1 MALDRDA
8 VAKVAKLCRL
18 EIEEEELAPMAEEL
32 SHILS
37 WIEQLQEV
45 DVSSHMPMSSVV
57 EMELKKRADVVT
69 ESNRAADIVGNAPE
83 SFKEYFVV
91 PKVVE

>member
-8 VAKVAKLCRL
+8 VAKVANLCRL

-45 DVSSHMPMSSVV
+45 DVSSRLPMSTAFWCRRIQ
-57 EMELKKRADVVT
+57 KKRETDT
-69 ESNRAADIVGNAPE
+69 
-83 SFKEYFVV
+83 
-91 PKVVE
+91 

>member
-8 VAKVAKLCRL
+8 VAKVANLCRL

-37 WIEQLQEV
+37 WVEQLQEV
-45 DVSSHMPMSSVV
+45 DVSSQLPMSSVV
-57 EMELKKRADVVT
+57 EMKLKTREDVVT
-69 ESNRAADIVGNAPE
+69 ECNGVGDIISNAPE
-83 SFKEYFVV
+83 SLKEYFVV
-91 PKVVE
+91 PKVIE

>member
-1 MALDRDA
+1 MALDRNA

-18 EIEEEELAPMAEEL
+18 EIEEKELAPMAEEL

-45 DVSSHMPMSSVV
+45 DVSSQMPMSSVV
-57 EMELKKRADVVT
+57 EMELKKREDVVT
-69 ESNRAADIVGNAPE
+69 ESNRAEDIVSNAPE
-83 SFKEYFVV
+83 SLKEYFVV

>member
-8 VAKVAKLCRL
+8 VAKVANLCRL

-37 WIEQLQEV
+37 WVEQLQEV
-45 DVSSHMPMSSVV
+45 DVSSHLPMSSVV
-57 EMELKKRADVVT
+57 EMKLKTREDVVT
-69 ESNRAADIVGNAPE
+69 ECNGAGDIISNAPE
-83 SFKEYFVV
+83 SLKEYFVV
-91 PKVVE
+91 PKVIE

>member
-1 MALDRDA
+1 MALDKDT
-8 VAKVAKLCRL
+8 VAKVAHLCRL
-18 EIEEEELAPMAEEL
+18 EIEEKELAPMAEEL

-45 DVSSHMPMSSVV
+45 DVSSHLPMSSVV
-57 EMELKKRADVVT
+57 EMELKNREDVVK
-69 ESNRAADIVGNAPE
+69 EDSRAEDIVSNAPE
-83 SFKEYFVV
+83 SVKEYFVV

>member
-8 VAKVAKLCRL
+8 VAKVANLCRL
-18 EIEEEELAPMAEEL
+18 EIEEQELAPMAEEL

-37 WIEQLQEV
+37 WIEQLKEV
-45 DVSSHMPMSSVV
+45 DVSSHLPMSSVV
-57 EMELKKRADVVT
+57 EMELKTREDVVT
-69 ESNRAADIVGNAPE
+69 EGNGAEDIVSNAPE
-83 SFKEYFVV
+83 SLKEYFVV

>member
-8 VAKVAKLCRL
+8 VAKVANLCRL

-57 EMELKKRADVVT
+57 EMELKKREDIVT
-69 ESNRAADIVGNAPE
+69 ETNKAGDIVGNAPE
-83 SFKEYFVV
+83 SLKEYFVV

>member
-8 VAKVAKLCRL
+8 VAKVANLCRL
-18 EIEEEELAPMAEEL
+18 EIEEQELAPMAEEL

-37 WIEQLQEV
+37 WIEQLKEV
-45 DVSSHMPMSSVV
+45 DVSSHLPMSSVV
-57 EMELKKRADVVT
+57 EMELKPREDVVT
-69 ESNRAADIVGNAPE
+69 EGNGAEDIVSNAPE
-83 SFKEYFVV
+83 SLKEYFVV

>member
-8 VAKVAKLCRL
+8 VAKVANLCRL

-45 DVSSHMPMSSVV
+45 DVSSQMPMSSVV
-57 EMELKKRADVVT
+57 EMELKKREDVVT
-69 ESNRAADIVGNAPE
+69 EINRAGDIVSNAPE
-83 SFKEYFVV
+83 SLKEYFVV

>member
-1 MALDRDA
+1 MALDKDT
-8 VAKVAKLCRL
+8 VAKVANLCRL
-18 EIEEEELAPMAEEL
+18 EIDEKALAPMAEEL

-45 DVSSHMPMSSVV
+45 DVSSNLPMSSVV
-57 EMELKKRADVVT
+57 EMELKTREDVVK
-69 ESNRAADIVGNAPE
+69 EDSRAEDIVSNAPE
-83 SFKEYFVV
+83 SVKEYFVV

>member
-8 VAKVAKLCRL
+8 VAKVANLCRL

-45 DVSSHMPMSSVV
+45 DVSSRLPMSSVV
-57 EMELKKRADVVT
+57 EMELKTREDVVT
-69 ESNRAADIVGNAPE
+69 ECNGAGDIVSNAPE
-83 SFKEYFVV
+83 SLKEYFVV

>member
-45 DVSSHMPMSSVV
+45 DVSSRLPMSSVV
-57 EMELKKRADVVT
+57 EMELKTR
-69 ESNRAADIVGNAPE
+69 EDIVTAGHAAGDIVSNAPE
-83 SFKEYFVV
+83 SLKEYFVV